1 MERNQ
6 DVAKSKLDFEFLAR
20 GYFAFDEPV
29 PYNVDNGEIYIKP
42 ITVRQSETFLA
53 SSDILAY
60 NKNAIPSVEIIQM
73 SYLEF
78 LIRVVLQTEVNQA
91 KFQNILKYCLGIEDF
106 RIKIDE
112 NRKLYIVD
120 KTNNL
125 IIRHKQFE
133 DIRRIIMYQ
142 NIPHYDDHYID
153 PELKKAMDATDELRN
168 RNVTMPTLER
178 KFAIITAHSG
188 ISKKE
193 QMEMTFR
200 SHCLLFEEICGEVE
214 FTTIRPI
221 ALYAGKGK
229 ELDHWIYKKPKNKF
243 EGYITEVDK
252 YAQNLGTTNAE
263 IPIANTSQY
272 QQLYDNFK
280 K

>member
-1 MERNQ
+1 M
-6 DVAKSKLDFEFLAR
+6 AKPKLDFEFLAR

-29 PYNVDNGEIYIKP
+29 PYDVDNGEIYIKP

-53 SSDILAY
+53 SSDILAF

-106 RIKIDE
+106 RIKMDE
-112 NRKLYIVD
+112 NKKLYIVD

-243 EGYITEVDK
+243 DGYITEVDK
-252 YAQNLGTTNAE
+252 YAQNLGTTSAE